1 MPHALL
7 LSPDDQAVSAITGV
21 LEEMS
26 VTCER
31 PLDGVSAA
39 QKLNSQSFDLV
50 LVDCE
55 NLPAAKLIFDVCR
68 RGKNGNNPVPIAI
81 VDGRAGLP
89 TAFRLGAEL
98 ILTKPVAKDQARSTI
113 RTAVS
118 RVRKDAQTNESVPA
132 QLESADVDNA
142 VMSGAVMP
150 SSIVSSSVVSSS
162 VMPGADISADISED
176 RAQAAVATAVS
187 SQLTSFAEP
196 APSFVPSFIP
206 TFVPAAAL
214 TATLSAPAL
223 TTEMHSAMD
232 EIDATPATPK
242 LNPQSESFSASP
254 LSESSLSESSLSES
268 SLDRAA
274 SAKSKPVRS
283 LKPSDDP
290 VLAELER
297 TELEESEGAGS
308 QLEGS
313 RLERSILAS
322 SILESSRPSKEAL
335 NQPAARSSAPVF
347 SSRQGP
353 QKRRGALVA
362 VLMLVLA
369 GGGFYALWTYQ
380 PGFRDLAQPQI
391 DRVLAL
397 AGKALPPTLA
407 PNPTK
412 SSVQLAPATT
422 SARAPES
429 PADPNQNQTQSKA
442 PDSATSSATGS
453 ATAPA
458 TVSPTSSPTSDSTAA
473 GPVVSK
479 PEPSKL
485 ADSKKDAD
493 AATLSESQL
502 PGENSAT
509 ILSSKGAEK
518 RLAQSVPPKY
528 PVEARLAQGTVVL
541 KAVVDETGKVEGL
554 RLVEG
559 NAILAT
565 AAIQAVKQWRY
576 RPYVRDGKAQ
586 AFQTV
591 VIVDFQRP

>member
-39 QKLNSQSFDLV
+39 QKLNSQTFDLV

-98 ILTKPVAKDQARSTI
+98 ILTKPVAKDQARTTI

-132 QLESADVDNA
+132 QPASADVH
-142 VMSGAVMP
+142 SP
-150 SSIVSSSVVSSS
+150 
-162 VMPGADISADISED
+162 VMPGAAKSEE
-176 RAQAAVATAVS
+176 RAQAAAAGSVS

-196 APSFVPSFIP
+196 APSFVP
-206 TFVPAAAL
+206 TFVPAAGS
-214 TATLSAPAL
+214 TATLSAPAA
-223 TTEMHSAMD
+223 TTEMHSATD
-232 EIDATPATPK
+232 EIHATPPVLK
-242 LNPQSESFSASP
+242 LNPQSRSLSA
-254 LSESSLSESSLSES
+254 SSLSESSLSES
-268 SLDRAA
+268 SPDRAV
-274 SAKSKPVRS
+274 SVELKPARP

-297 TELEESEGAGS
+297 TELEQS
-308 QLEGS
+308 QLE
-313 RLERSILAS
+313 S
-322 SILESSRPSKEAL
+322 SILENSGPSKAAPL
-335 NQPAARSSAPVF
+335 QPAAKSGAPALSSY
-347 SSRQGP
+347 RQGR
-353 QKRRGALVA
+353 QKRRGPLVA
-362 VLMLVLA
+362 LLMLVLA
-369 GGGFYALWTYQ
+369 GGSFYAVWTYQ
-380 PGFRDLAQPQI
+380 PGFRGLAQPNI

-397 AGKALPPTLA
+397 AGMAQPPTPA
-407 PNPTK
+407 SNPVKPST
-412 SSVQLAPATT
+412 QLAPATT
-422 SARAPES
+422 SAPALES
-429 PADPNQNQTQSKA
+429 PADPNQTHSKA
-442 PDSATSSATGS
+442 PDSAMRSATSSATGS
-453 ATAPA
+453 PMASAVATPPVPPAATPGTAVAPPPSAATAPTAPVA
-458 TVSPTSSPTSDSTAA
+458 TKPEANRTSD
-473 GPVVSK
+473 
-479 PEPSKL
+479 KL
-485 ADSKKDAD
+485 ANSKKDTS
-493 AATLSESQL
+493 AATPSDAPL
-502 PGENSAT
+502 PGESSAI

-518 RLAQSVPPKY
+518 RLVQGVPPKY
-528 PVEARLAQGTVVL
+528 PVEARSAQGTVVL

-559 NAILAT
+559 NATLAT